1 MVLKT
6 DRLTAAIEFY
16 SELLPTWWCSGAKKI
31 LLRYAI
37 VEVGLVDKV
46 RNIFTVIS
54 GFRRR
59 SRCRLSSASARQQQ
73 GLVAGAVANRVRCVA
88 VDCRAVAKRVK
99 VLLDLEL
106 ARGSDRI

>member
-37 VEVGLVDKV
+37 VEVGLDQE
-46 RNIFTVIS
+46 
-54 GFRRR
+54 
-59 SRCRLSSASARQQQ
+59 A
-73 GLVAGAVANRVRCVA
+73 
-88 VDCRAVAKRVK
+88 
-99 VLLDLEL
+99 L
-106 ARGSDRI
+106 A

>member
-37 VEVGLVDKV
+37 VEVGLVELGK
-46 RNIFTVIS
+46 T
-54 GFRRR
+54 R
-59 SRCRLSSASARQQQ
+59 SMSFP
-73 GLVAGAVANRVRCVA
+73 V
-88 VDCRAVAKRVK
+88 
-99 VLLDLEL
+99 
-106 ARGSDRI
+106 